1 MDKLVK
7 VTADSTCDLSEELL
21 EQWDITL
28 TPLYV
33 NLGEKCCRDRM
44 DVEPKA
50 IFAYYEQTGNLAK
63 TAAISPEDYIE
74 MFRPY
79 REEGREIVHICISS
93 EFSCCYQNACIAAQE
108 LGGVTVIDSRNLSTG
123 SGHLV
128 MIAAELARAG
138 KTPGEIEQAV
148 LDAVPRVDASFVVDT
163 LEYLY
168 KGGRCS
174 ALAAL
179 GSNLL
184 RLKPCIEVKE
194 GKMGVGKK
202 YRGRIEKCIR
212 KYVADRLESLD
223 GIDPTRIFI
232 THTMTAASMS
242 IVDDVKR
249 QVESYGYFKE
259 IIPMQAGSTIACH
272 CGPDTLGILYLHKKA

>member
-7 VTADSTCDLSEELL
+7 VTADSTCDLSKELL
-21 EQWDITL
+21 EQGDISL
-28 TPLYV
+28 MPLYV
-33 NLGEKCCRDRM
+33 NLGEQCFRDRT
-44 DVEPKA
+44 DIEPGK

-63 TAAISPEDYIE
+63 TSAISPEDYKE
-74 MFRPY
+74 FFQQY
-79 REEGREIVHICISS
+79 LQEGRQIVHICLSS
-93 EFSCCYQNACIAAQE
+93 EFSSCYQNACLAAEE

-128 MIAAELARAG
+128 MIAAELAKEEKDPETIRKAL
-138 KTPGEIEQAV
+138 E
-148 LDAVPRVDASFVVDT
+148 DATGRVDASFVVDT

-202 YRGRIEKCIR
+202 YRGRIEKCL
-212 KYVADRLESLD
+212 KHYVEDRLEQIEQ
-223 GIDPTRIFI
+223 IDPARIFI
-232 THTMTAASMS
+232 TSTMQGERLE
-242 IVDDVKR
+242 IVEQVRR
-249 QVESYGYFKE
+249 QVESYGYFQQ
-259 IIPMQAGSTIACH
+259 ILVTQAGSTIACH
-272 CGPDTLGILYLHKKA
+272 CGPDTLGILYLRKNA